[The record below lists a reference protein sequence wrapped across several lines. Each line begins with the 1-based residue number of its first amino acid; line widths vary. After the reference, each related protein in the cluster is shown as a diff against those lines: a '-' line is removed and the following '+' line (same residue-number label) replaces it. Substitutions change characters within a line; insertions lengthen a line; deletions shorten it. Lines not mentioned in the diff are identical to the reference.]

1 MRRASA
7 TATRLFDSSCILNL
21 TSEREAAMS
30 QDHHAPSTSS
40 QEATFGGGCFWCTEA
55 IYRELRGVE
64 AVISGYAGGHVD
76 NPTYRQVCN
85 GETGHA
91 EVIRVRFDPA
101 EVDYGTLLRIFFATH
116 DPTTRNRQG
125 NDVGPQYRSVIF
137 YHDEQQKEIAEK
149 VLAEAQS
156 ERADGRPIVTEI
168 IPLTN
173 FFPAEDYHQDYF
185 ALNSSQPY
193 CQLVISPKLD
203 KFRKEFASERAES

>member
-1 MRRASA
+1 
-7 TATRLFDSSCILNL
+7 
-21 TSEREAAMS
+21 MS